1 MPGGV
6 LWSKGA
12 LNGRSNSSFILY
24 SIFVANANKGN
35 ATRTTC
41 LWLPQAA
48 PCSGPLAGQVAQVVG
63 CRRWKVAVVA
73 EPTIMT
79 IEILSACNR
88 NPNEERGAFKD
99 Y

>member
-1 MPGGV
+1 MQTKEMQHVPHVSG
-6 LWSKGA
+6 
-12 LNGRSNSSFILY
+12 
-24 SIFVANANKGN
+24 
-35 ATRTTC
+35 C
-41 LWLPQAA
+41 LRQLPV
-48 PCSGPLAGQVAQVVG
+48 PGPLAGQVAHVVG